1 VTRRRG
7 RYRGGRAVP
16 AVLAAIGVAA
26 IGTGGWMVADAN
38 GSPTSSVADTGSVP
52 GGPTGQVPTVPQSHA
67 KQSGAEQSGAK
78 QSDANQGAANQGRA
92 KQGGTEQGRAKQ
104 GGTEQ
109 GRAEQGGAE
118 QGRAEQG
125 GAEQGAAPPAPVVGV
140 RLPGDR
146 TATVVPVTATQGALA
161 VPDDPSVLGWWS
173 TGARPGAG
181 VGSVVVDGHVD
192 SARDGLG
199 VFAALRALTVGQRVE
214 VVDQAGRRWSYR
226 VTGRRSYPKTALA
239 DSDVFDQSVS
249 ERLVLVTCGGVFD
262 RVTRHYADN
271 VVVYARP
278 DATAVASTG

>member
-1 VTRRRG
+1 MTRRRG

-78 QSDANQGAANQGRA
+78 QSDANQGAA
-92 KQGGTEQGRAKQ
+92 K
-104 GGTEQ
+104 
-109 GRAEQGGAE
+109 
-118 QGRAEQG
+118 QG
-125 GAEQGAAPPAPVVGV
+125 GAEQGAAPPAPPAPVVGV

-173 TGARPGAG
+173 TGARPGSG

-278 DATAVASTG
+278 DATAVVSTG

>member
-78 QSDANQGAANQGRA
+78 QSDANQGAA
-92 KQGGTEQGRAKQ
+92 K
-104 GGTEQ
+104 
-109 GRAEQGGAE
+109 
-118 QGRAEQG
+118 QG
-125 GAEQGAAPPAPVVGV
+125 GAEQGAAPPAPPAPVVGV

-173 TGARPGAG
+173 TGARPGSG

-262 RVTRHYADN
+262 RLTRHYADN

>member
-1 VTRRRG
+1 MTRRRG

-52 GGPTGQVPTVPQSHA
+52 GGPTGQVPTVPQPDA
-67 KQSGAEQSGAK
+67 KQSGAKQSGAK
-78 QSDANQGAANQGRA
+78 QSDANQGAA
-92 KQGGTEQGRAKQ
+92 K
-104 GGTEQ
+104 
-109 GRAEQGGAE
+109 
-118 QGRAEQG
+118 QG
-125 GAEQGAAPPAPVVGV
+125 GAEQGAAPPAPPAPVVGV

-173 TGARPGAG
+173 TGARPGSG

-262 RVTRHYADN
+262 RLTRHYADN

>member
-1 VTRRRG
+1 MTRRRG

-78 QSDANQGAANQGRA
+78 QSDANQGAA
-92 KQGGTEQGRAKQ
+92 K
-104 GGTEQ
+104 
-109 GRAEQGGAE
+109 
-118 QGRAEQG
+118 QG
-125 GAEQGAAPPAPVVGV
+125 GAEQGAAPPAPPAPVVGV

-173 TGARPGAG
+173 TGARPGSG

-262 RVTRHYADN
+262 RLTRHYADN

>member
-1 VTRRRG
+1 MTRRRG

-78 QSDANQGAANQGRA
+78 QSDANQGAA
-92 KQGGTEQGRAKQ
+92 KQGGP
-104 GGTEQ
+104 
-109 GRAEQGGAE
+109 
-118 QGRAEQG
+118 
-125 GAEQGAAPPAPVVGV
+125 EQGAAPPAPVVGV

-173 TGARPGAG
+173 TGARPGSG

-278 DATAVASTG
+278 DATAVGSTG

>member
-1 VTRRRG
+1 MTRRRG

-78 QSDANQGAANQGRA
+78 QSDANQGAA
-92 KQGGTEQGRAKQ
+92 K
-104 GGTEQ
+104 
-109 GRAEQGGAE
+109 
-118 QGRAEQG
+118 QG
-125 GAEQGAAPPAPVVGV
+125 GAEQGAAPPAPPAPVVGV

>member
-1 VTRRRG
+1 MTRRRG

-67 KQSGAEQSGAK
+67 KQSGA
-78 QSDANQGAANQGRA
+78 NQGAA
-92 KQGGTEQGRAKQ
+92 KQGGPEQGA
-104 GGTEQ
+104 
-109 GRAEQGGAE
+109 
-118 QGRAEQG
+118 
-125 GAEQGAAPPAPVVGV
+125 AEQGAAPPAPVVGV

-173 TGARPGAG
+173 TGARPGSG

>member
-1 VTRRRG
+1 MTRRRG

-78 QSDANQGAANQGRA
+78 QSGAKQSDANQGAA
-92 KQGGTEQGRAKQ
+92 K
-104 GGTEQ
+104 
-109 GRAEQGGAE
+109 
-118 QGRAEQG
+118 QG
-125 GAEQGAAPPAPVVGV
+125 GAEQGAAPPAPPAPVVGV

-173 TGARPGAG
+173 TGARPGSG

>member
-1 VTRRRG
+1 MTRRRG

-78 QSDANQGAANQGRA
+78 QSGAKQSDANQGAA
-92 KQGGTEQGRAKQ
+92 K
-104 GGTEQ
+104 
-109 GRAEQGGAE
+109 
-118 QGRAEQG
+118 QG
-125 GAEQGAAPPAPVVGV
+125 GAEQGAAPPAPPAPVVGV

-173 TGARPGAG
+173 TGARPGSG

-262 RVTRHYADN
+262 RLTRHYADN

>member
-1 VTRRRG
+1 MTRRRG

-78 QSDANQGAANQGRA
+78 QSDANQGAA
-92 KQGGTEQGRAKQ
+92 K
-104 GGTEQ
+104 
-109 GRAEQGGAE
+109 
-118 QGRAEQG
+118 QG
-125 GAEQGAAPPAPVVGV
+125 GAEQGAAPPAPPAPVVGV

-173 TGARPGAG
+173 TGARPGSG

>member
-1 VTRRRG
+1 MTRRRG

-52 GGPTGQVPTVPQSHA
+52 GGPTGQLPTVPQP
-67 KQSGAEQSGAK
+67 GAK
-78 QSDANQGAANQGRA
+78 QSDAKPSGANQGGV
-92 KQGGTEQGRAKQ
+92 KQGGAKR
-104 GGTEQ
+104 GG
-109 GRAEQGGAE
+109 
-118 QGRAEQG
+118 
-125 GAEQGAAPPAPVVGV
+125 APPAPVVGV

-173 TGARPGAG
+173 TGARPGSG

-214 VVDQAGRRWSYR
+214 VVDQAGRRWSYL

-239 DSDVFDQSVS
+239 TSDVFDQSVS

-278 DATAVASTG
+278 DATAVVSTG

>member
-1 VTRRRG
+1 MTRRRG

-78 QSDANQGAANQGRA
+78 QQSDANQGAA
-92 KQGGTEQGRAKQ
+92 K
-104 GGTEQ
+104 
-109 GRAEQGGAE
+109 
-118 QGRAEQG
+118 QG
-125 GAEQGAAPPAPVVGV
+125 GAEQGAAPPAPPAPVVGV

-173 TGARPGAG
+173 TGARPGSG

-262 RVTRHYADN
+262 RLTRHYAEN

>member
-78 QSDANQGAANQGRA
+78 QSGAKQSDANQGAA
-92 KQGGTEQGRAKQ
+92 K
-104 GGTEQ
+104 
-109 GRAEQGGAE
+109 
-118 QGRAEQG
+118 QG
-125 GAEQGAAPPAPVVGV
+125 GAEQGAAPPAPPAPVVGV

-173 TGARPGAG
+173 TGARPGSG

-278 DATAVASTG
+278 DATAVVSTG

>member
-1 VTRRRG
+1 MTRRRG

-78 QSDANQGAANQGRA
+78 QSGA
-92 KQGGTEQGRAKQ
+92 KQGG
-104 GGTEQ
+104 
-109 GRAEQGGAE
+109 
-118 QGRAEQG
+118 
-125 GAEQGAAPPAPVVGV
+125 APPAPVVGV

-173 TGARPGAG
+173 TGARPGSG

-278 DATAVASTG
+278 DATAVVSTG

>member
-1 VTRRRG
+1 MTRRRG

-78 QSDANQGAANQGRA
+78 QSGAKQSDANQGAA
-92 KQGGTEQGRAKQ
+92 K
-104 GGTEQ
+104 
-109 GRAEQGGAE
+109 
-118 QGRAEQG
+118 QG
-125 GAEQGAAPPAPVVGV
+125 GAEQGAAPPAPPAPVVGV

-173 TGARPGAG
+173 TGARPGSG

-278 DATAVASTG
+278 DATAVVSTG

>member
-1 VTRRRG
+1 MTRRRG

-78 QSDANQGAANQGRA
+78 QSDANQGAA
-92 KQGGTEQGRAKQ
+92 K
-104 GGTEQ
+104 
-109 GRAEQGGAE
+109 
-118 QGRAEQG
+118 QG
-125 GAEQGAAPPAPVVGV
+125 GAEQGAAPPAPPAPVVGV

-173 TGARPGAG
+173 TGARPGSG

-278 DATAVASTG
+278 DATAVGSTG

>member
-52 GGPTGQVPTVPQSHA
+52 GGPTGQVPTVPQPDA

-78 QSDANQGAANQGRA
+78 QSDANQGAA
-92 KQGGTEQGRAKQ
+92 K
-104 GGTEQ
+104 
-109 GRAEQGGAE
+109 
-118 QGRAEQG
+118 QG
-125 GAEQGAAPPAPVVGV
+125 GAEQGAAPPAPPAPVVGV

-173 TGARPGAG
+173 TGARPGSG

-262 RVTRHYADN
+262 RLTRHYADN

>member
-1 VTRRRG
+1 MTRRRG

-52 GGPTGQVPTVPQSHA
+52 GGSTGQVPTVPQSHA

-78 QSDANQGAANQGRA
+78 QSDANQGAA
-92 KQGGTEQGRAKQ
+92 K
-104 GGTEQ
+104 
-109 GRAEQGGAE
+109 
-118 QGRAEQG
+118 QG
-125 GAEQGAAPPAPVVGV
+125 GAEQGAAPPAPPAPVVGV

-173 TGARPGAG
+173 TGARPGSG

-262 RVTRHYADN
+262 RLTRHYADN

>member
-1 VTRRRG
+1 MTRRRG

-67 KQSGAEQSGAK
+67 KQPGAEQSGAK
-78 QSDANQGAANQGRA
+78 QSGAKQSGANQGAA
-92 KQGGTEQGRAKQ
+92 KQGGP
-104 GGTEQ
+104 
-109 GRAEQGGAE
+109 
-118 QGRAEQG
+118 
-125 GAEQGAAPPAPVVGV
+125 EQGAAPPAPVVGV

-173 TGARPGAG
+173 TGARPGSG

>member
-1 VTRRRG
+1 MTRRRG

-78 QSDANQGAANQGRA
+78 QSDANQGAA
-92 KQGGTEQGRAKQ
+92 K
-104 GGTEQ
+104 
-109 GRAEQGGAE
+109 
-118 QGRAEQG
+118 QG
-125 GAEQGAAPPAPVVGV
+125 GAEQGAAPPAPPAPVVGV

-173 TGARPGAG
+173 TGARPGSG

-262 RVTRHYADN
+262 RLTRHYAEN

>member
-1 VTRRRG
+1 MTRRRG

-78 QSDANQGAANQGRA
+78 QSDANQGAA
-92 KQGGTEQGRAKQ
+92 KH
-104 GGTEQ
+104 
-109 GRAEQGGAE
+109 
-118 QGRAEQG
+118 G
-125 GAEQGAAPPAPVVGV
+125 GAEQGAAPPAPPAPVVGV

-173 TGARPGAG
+173 TGARPGSR

-278 DATAVASTG
+278 DATAVVSTG

>member
-1 VTRRRG
+1 MTRRRG

-78 QSDANQGAANQGRA
+78 QSGAKQSGAKQSGAKQSGANQGAA
-92 KQGGTEQGRAKQ
+92 KQGGPEQGA
-104 GGTEQ
+104 
-109 GRAEQGGAE
+109 
-118 QGRAEQG
+118 
-125 GAEQGAAPPAPVVGV
+125 AEQGAAPPAPVVGV

-173 TGARPGAG
+173 TGARPGSG

>member
-1 VTRRRG
+1 MTRRRG

-52 GGPTGQVPTVPQSHA
+52 GGPTGQVPTVPQSRA

-78 QSDANQGAANQGRA
+78 QSDANQGAA
-92 KQGGTEQGRAKQ
+92 K
-104 GGTEQ
+104 
-109 GRAEQGGAE
+109 
-118 QGRAEQG
+118 QG
-125 GAEQGAAPPAPVVGV
+125 GAEQGAAPPAPPAPVVGV

-173 TGARPGAG
+173 TGARPGSG

-278 DATAVASTG
+278 DATAVVSTG

>member
-1 VTRRRG
+1 MTRRRG

-52 GGPTGQVPTVPQSHA
+52 GGPTGQVPTVPQPDA

-78 QSDANQGAANQGRA
+78 QSDANQGAA
-92 KQGGTEQGRAKQ
+92 K
-104 GGTEQ
+104 
-109 GRAEQGGAE
+109 
-118 QGRAEQG
+118 QG

-173 TGARPGAG
+173 TGARPGSG

-262 RVTRHYADN
+262 RLTRHYADN

>member
-78 QSDANQGAANQGRA
+78 QSDANQGAA
-92 KQGGTEQGRAKQ
+92 K
-104 GGTEQ
+104 Q

-118 QGRAEQG
+118 QGGAERGRAERG

-161 VPDDPSVLGWWS
+161 VPDDPSMLGWWS

>member
-1 VTRRRG
+1 MTRRRG

-52 GGPTGQVPTVPQSHA
+52 GGPTGQVPTVPQPDA

-78 QSDANQGAANQGRA
+78 QSDANQGAA
-92 KQGGTEQGRAKQ
+92 K
-104 GGTEQ
+104 
-109 GRAEQGGAE
+109 
-118 QGRAEQG
+118 QG
-125 GAEQGAAPPAPVVGV
+125 GAEQGAAPPAPPAPVVGV

-173 TGARPGAG
+173 TGARPGSG

-262 RVTRHYADN
+262 RLTRHYADN

>member
-1 VTRRRG
+1 MTRRRG

-78 QSDANQGAANQGRA
+78 QSDANQGAA
-92 KQGGTEQGRAKQ
+92 K
-104 GGTEQ
+104 
-109 GRAEQGGAE
+109 
-118 QGRAEQG
+118 QG
-125 GAEQGAAPPAPVVGV
+125 GAEQGAAPPAPPAPVVGV

-146 TATVVPVTATQGALA
+146 TATVVPVTATATQGALA

-173 TGARPGAG
+173 TGARPGSG

-262 RVTRHYADN
+262 RLTRHYADN